1 MAHSGFSSTMILHMT
16 PQGLQKLAKAIPT
29 KSWFS
34 DPSNLTLLDLILMP
48 DALPGSPLMFLL
60 CLSESFTNIG
70 SEWQL
75 LPLAELG

>member
-1 MAHSGFSSTMILHMT
+1 MT

-48 DALPGSPLMFLL
+48 DALGFTTDVSSV
-60 CLSESFTNIG
+60 LSG
-70 SEWQL
+70 KLHQHRLWWQL
-75 LPLAELG
+75 LPLSLSWGREKGG